1 MGTEEALG
9 TDFKSVPIVCSL
21 KSKRR
26 GFTLIELIIVI
37 AIIGI
42 LSAIAIPTYL
52 NFQDRLRM
60 QTLLS
65 QVEADL
71 RNVQQKAK
79 ATGSQYEA
87 IFNPNLP
94 TLYRIL
100 DHPSSTVAKMVSE
113 IQLPSGFTI
122 QSNSQSSANPAFAII
137 YYPAF
142 QDKETDGGT
151 IKFRSPRGLTGTVT
165 IAMITGRISTEI
177 N

>member
-1 MGTEEALG
+1 MGTDL
-9 TDFKSVPIVCSL
+9 KSVPIVCSL
-21 KSKRR
+21 KSKNR

-52 NFQDRLRM
+52 NYQDRLRM

-71 RNVQQKAK
+71 RNAQQKAK

-87 IFNPNLP
+87 IFTSDLP
-94 TLYRIL
+94 TLYRIQE
-100 DHPSSTVAKMVSE
+100 HPTGKIAKMVNE
-113 IQLPSGFTI
+113 IKLPSGFTI
-122 QSNSQSSANPAFAII
+122 RSNSASDNTII
-137 YYPAF
+137 YYPAY
-142 QDKETDGGT
+142 QSSETNGGT
-151 IKFRSPRGLTGTVT
+151 ITFRSPRGLIGTVI
-165 IAMITGRISTEI
+165 IATITGRIRSEI